1 MTVYGKAVINVIMHT
16 LAKTDGRCHPL
27 EERPL
32 TIREY
37 AKFKHSTT
45 PTSLL
50 EGCPLNINKSG
61 MLFRLNSQNVYGR
74 VAAKRIEI
82 IKK

>member
-16 LAKTDGRCHPL
+16 LAKTDGRCPL

-37 AKFKHSTT
+37 ARIQTFDDTYEFVGGMS
-45 PTSLL
+45 SQY
-50 EGCPLNINKSG
+50 NKSG
-61 MLFRLNSQNVYGR
+61 MLFRLNSQNVWASR
-74 VAAKRIEI
+74 C
-82 IKK
+82 